1 MSGKKT
7 TKIIFDLGNV
17 LLDWSPRYL
26 YSKIFQDEDQIDWF
40 LDNVCTD
47 DWIRELDGGKPFA
60 EGVAERSRLYPQFA
74 DQIEA
79 FDKRWQET
87 LRGEIAGS
95 VRLLEELHDAGA
107 PIYALTN
114 FSAEKYRET
123 RPRYGFFSRF
133 TGLVV
138 SGEEGLMK
146 PDPAIYRLL
155 LQRFGLRAEECL
167 FIDDRPANVAAAQ
180 ELGIAAVRFEEPD
193 QLEAAL
199 KSYGFL
205 QDSRACSIS

>member
-1 MSGKKT
+1 MSGKNT

-26 YSKIFQDEDQIDWF
+26 YSKIFHDEAQLDWF
-40 LDNVCTD
+40 LANVCAD
-47 DWIRELDGGKPFA
+47 DWIRELDRGMPFA
-60 EGVAERSRLYPQFA
+60 EGVAERSRLFPQFA
-74 DQIEA
+74 GQIEA
-79 FDKRWQET
+79 FDTRWQET
-87 LRGEIAGS
+87 LKGAIEGS

-138 SGEEGLMK
+138 SGEEGLIK

-167 FIDDRPANVAAAQ
+167 FIDDRPANVVAAQ
-180 ELGIAAVRFEEPD
+180 ELGIASVRFEDPL

-199 KSYGFL
+199 RSYGFL
-205 QDSRACSIS
+205 QSSRASSIS